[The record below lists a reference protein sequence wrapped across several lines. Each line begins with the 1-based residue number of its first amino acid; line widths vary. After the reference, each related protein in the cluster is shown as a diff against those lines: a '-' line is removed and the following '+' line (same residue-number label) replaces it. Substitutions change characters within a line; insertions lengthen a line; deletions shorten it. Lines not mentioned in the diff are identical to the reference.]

1 LKRVGKQ
8 KQKGVMKMI
17 LDEADKVRQRKVE
30 EGERQKEQDVR
41 DYEAYKQR
49 LEAEERKREDEKR
62 LRRERGEQ
70 RGQNFVNEVL
80 KKERE

>member
-1 LKRVGKQ
+1 
-8 KQKGVMKMI
+8 M
-17 LDEADKVRQRKVE
+17 
-30 EGERQKEQDVR
+30 R
-41 DYEAYKQR
+41 DNEAYKQR